1 MCNIGS
7 ESAAREELKAKRGG
21 GDESRELFFTIYT
34 DELDIRKPIS
44 TRKS

>member
-7 ESAAREELKAKRGG
+7 ESAAREELKAKRG
-21 GDESRELFFTIYT
+21 DESRELFFAIYT